1 MDTDLVKE
9 AQAVLGGASAEETL
23 AAERRLLEAAQVNH
37 LTFEQ
42 LTDVV
47 AERNLDLEQDFIS
60 VTIAM
65 ANNSSEEEWR
75 S

>member
-37 LTFEQ
+37 LTFE
-42 LTDVV
+42 
-47 AERNLDLEQDFIS
+47 
-60 VTIAM
+60 
-65 ANNSSEEEWR
+65 
-75 S
+75 